1 MINYLRT
8 ICLTLLLSFGNSISL
23 YSQTWHQQ
31 VDYQIDVR
39 LDDKAHAVQARERV
53 RYINHSPDTL
63 RQIYFRVA
71 WQGRAQQV
79 SSKHS
84 VYSVQQNGIAIDFQ
98 VHESKPDPAIPP
110 PSLSQTLLEIQLS
123 RPLLPGDS
131 DVYTIAWQ
139 ADIPI
144 FSGGFGRNSP
154 SGVDYTFTNWYPQVC
169 VYDPLGWQLGS
180 PFEADFSSEFGTFQ
194 VDLTLPKQYMV
205 AATGM
210 LQNAGTIG
218 FGYENPGETV
228 QPNYGLVHVW
238 KFKADRVRDFAWATD
253 PEWQH
258 EKKQL
263 RDSLVLHAFYFNNE
277 NQLASLETVL
287 GNYEKVAFPYRH
299 PQLSVVQMGEL
310 RAEIPM
316 LVFAGSSVPHLD
328 PAISWDFQDNLLKS
342 TYLLRQFRYV
352 MGDSAFQKGLEV
364 IRKRYLYSRP
374 PAAECIHLFERSAG
388 LELDWLW
395 EQQWNT
401 RSQVDY
407 AIESVQADGPDVT
420 EIQLQRVRGT
430 VLPLVLQVIFADGT
444 LEQHYIPVNL
454 LRAKLPDGFNAISQ
468 AVWPAADT
476 KYIFKLPK
484 PLGAIRSLVI
494 DPQLLSGDVARENNR
509 KDF

>member
-1 MINYLRT
+1 MINFLRT
-8 ICLTLLLSFGNSISL
+8 ICLTFLLAVGISISL

-39 LDDKAHAVQARERV
+39 LDDKAHAVQGRERV
-53 RYINHSPDTL
+53 RYVNHSPDTL
-63 RQIYFRVA
+63 RQVYFRVA
-71 WQGRAQQV
+71 WQGRAPQV
-79 SSKHS
+79 ASKHA
-84 VYSVQQNGIAIDFQ
+84 VYAVQQNGIAIDFLLQ
-98 VHESKPDPAIPP
+98 ESKPDPAIPP
-110 PSLSQTLLEIQLS
+110 QSLSQTLLEIQLS

-169 VYDPLGWQLGS
+169 VYDHLGWHLGS
-180 PFEADFSSEFGTFQ
+180 PFEADFSSEFGTYK
-194 VDLTLPKQYMV
+194 VEITLPKRYMV
-205 AATGM
+205 AGTGV
-210 LQNAGTIG
+210 LQNANTIG
-218 FGYENPGETV
+218 FGYENPGEAV

-238 KFKADRVRDFAWATD
+238 KFQAERVRDFAWATD

-258 EKKQL
+258 EKKQI
-263 RDSLVLHAFYFNNE
+263 RDSLTLHAFYFKNE

-287 GNYEKVAFPYRH
+287 RNYEQIAAPYRH

-328 PAISWDFQDNLLKS
+328 PAISWDFQNNLLKS

-352 MGDSAFQKGLEV
+352 MGDSAFRKGLEA
-364 IRKRYLYSRP
+364 IRSRYLYSSP
-374 PAAECIHLFERSAG
+374 PAAECVHLFERSSG

-407 AIESVQADGPDVT
+407 AIESVQAEGPDATMIV
-420 EIQLQRVRGT
+420 LQRVRGT
-430 VLPLVLQVIFADGT
+430 VLPVVLELFFADGT
-444 LEQHYIPVNL
+444 LERHYIPVDL
-454 LRAKLPDGFNAISQ
+454 LRAAIPKGMKATAQ
-468 AVWPAADT
+468 PVWPASDK
-476 KYIFKLPK
+476 KYSLKISR
-484 PLGAIRSLVI
+484 PLGSIKSLVF
-494 DPQLLSGDVARENNR
+494 DPQFLSGDVDNENNK